1 VSDRVIA
8 EGVLLEGAF
17 GGVDV
22 APDFTWVR
30 LRAHPLV
37 PGWNRSVT
45 PVLVE
50 IPIGYPTT
58 PPDNFYTAGD
68 LRLANGAM
76 PTNTSGIRVID
87 GDELL
92 QFSYHIETADWR
104 ADADLARSDT
114 VVTYFDGVLARLADV
129 S

>member
-1 VSDRVIA
+1 MSARVIA
-8 EGVLLEGAF
+8 EGVLLEDAF

-30 LRAHPLV
+30 LRAHQLV
-37 PGWNRSVT
+37 PGWNRSAT

-50 IPIGYPTT
+50 IPTGYPTT
-58 PPDNFYTAGD
+58 PPDNFYSAAD

-76 PTNTSGIRVID
+76 PGNTSGVRVID
-87 GDELL
+87 GAEVL
-92 QFSYHIETADWR
+92 QFSYHVETADWR

-114 VVTYFDGVLARLADV
+114 LVTYFGGVLDRLADV